1 MRGMRLR
8 LAFTLLAATAAGG
21 CMSLWEQRRQQT
33 VVWSDHSDLTVE
45 VWVIQGWGGSPLF
58 LPLDILATPLL
69 IVFVET
75 PFALDAARSDEHR
88 IAGGVFGYL
97 LSWLPVF
104 TCMPMDNHNT
114 LGLELG
120 QRLEVTAEDREQL
133 QHASAGE
140 SVELYVAWCQR
151 QWGDR
156 YPYLAKNIRENVRQV
171 RVGPPAKAA
180 TGGSVPSTDPGH
192 RL

>member
-1 MRGMRLR
+1 
-8 LAFTLLAATAAGG
+8 
-21 CMSLWEQRRQQT
+21 MSLWEQREQQKVT
-33 VVWSDHSDLTVE
+33 WSDHADATLE
-45 VWVIQGWGGSPLF
+45 VWVIQGWGGTLLF
-58 LPLDILATPLL
+58 LPIDVLATPLL

-75 PFALDAARSDEHR
+75 PFALAAAHSDEHR

-114 LGLELG
+114 GGLELR
-120 QRLEVTAEDREQL
+120 QPLEVTAEEREQL
-133 QHASAGE
+133 QRSSAGE

-171 RVGPPAKAA
+171 LVGPPAKAA
-180 TGGSVPSTDPGH
+180 TTGPAPSADPGH
-192 RL
+192 RP